1 MNPVSSVY
9 PPVPSLYPVPN
20 YPVPL
25 YYMPYTKR
33 LGKKFAPFAVCSAVR
48 SVPWDTV
55 LDGIPVEDSDGIPV
69 ELYSLAPTIVT
80 AVVRG
85 EGFTRIDVDTVS
97 LNRVGS
103 PMFFLGNGS
112 CELGSGVR
120 AAWLTLYIPVLAR
133 GADPAKLEFGT
144 FSVSTAE

>member
-1 MNPVSSVY
+1 MNPES
-9 PPVPSLYPVPN
+9 SLYPVPN

-25 YYMPYTKR
+25 YSMPFTKR
-33 LGKKFAPFAVCSAVR
+33 LGKKFAPFAVCF
-48 SVPWDTV
+48 
-55 LDGIPVEDSDGIPV
+55 IPSETDSDGIPV

-80 AVVRG
+80 AVVKG
-85 EGFTRIDVDTVS
+85 DFTRLDVDWVAE
-97 LNRVGS
+97 NGAIS

-120 AAWLTLYIPVLAR
+120 AAWLTLYIPALAR

-144 FSVSTAE
+144 FSVDTTM